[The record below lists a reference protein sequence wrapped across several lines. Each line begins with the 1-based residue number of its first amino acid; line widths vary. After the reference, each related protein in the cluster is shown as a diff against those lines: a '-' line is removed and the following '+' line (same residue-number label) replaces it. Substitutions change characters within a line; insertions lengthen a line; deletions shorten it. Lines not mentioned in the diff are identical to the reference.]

1 MEEALDPED
10 LAVGTDTS
18 VLIDLAEGKVFQG
31 LHELFPAVGLP
42 GMVKQEL
49 ERRGSRINSMILA
62 ADWLVPVRAE
72 AAEDLEFIADLHR
85 SLGSDPPKNA
95 GEAELIA
102 LSRRHDWVA
111 LIEDHARQVAI
122 REGVHVI
129 RLTTLAATAAAC
141 EAVPVDRA
149 WGLHRGFHMRRPPQ
163 RMPAMGTTPGD
174 RGRFERAVE
183 AIGVLADH
191 RGRPAWPGLLR
202 HPTLKAGQLD
212 ELVRQIG
219 GRP

>member
-10 LAVGTDTS
+10 LEVGTDTS

-49 ERRGSRINSMILA
+49 ERRTSRLNTMVLA
-62 ADWLVPVRAE
+62 ADWLVPIRAE
-72 AAEDLEFIADLHR
+72 EPEDLGFIADLHR
-85 SLGSDPPKNA
+85 SLGGPPKNA

-102 LSRRHDWVA
+102 LARRHDWVA
-111 LIEDHARQVAI
+111 LIEDNARRVAI

-129 RLTTLAATAAAC
+129 RLSTLAAAAAAC
-141 EAVPVDRA
+141 EVVPVDRA

-163 RMPAMGTTPGD
+163 RMPAIGTTPAD
-174 RGRFERAVE
+174 RDRFDRAVD
-183 AIGVLADH
+183 AIGVLAGH

-202 HPTLKAGQLD
+202 HPTLKPGQLD

-219 GRP
+219 ERP